1 MRKIK
6 FRAWNSETKQF
17 ELPLYRGVEN
27 LNINDILMRG
37 APLIYQQFTGL
48 HDKNEKEIY
57 EGDVIIEETKYG
69 RCPPRVVAWEQ
80 AKCRFASLINGLFYS
95 INRKKDFVIGNIYE
109 NPDLFT

>member
-1 MRKIK
+1 MRIIK

-27 LNINDILMRG
+27 FNINNVFRG
-37 APLIYQQFTGL
+37 ETLIYQQFTGL

-57 EGDVIIEETKYG
+57 EGDVISEDSKYG
-69 RCPPRVVAWEQ
+69 RFPPRVVAWEQ
-80 AKCRFASLINGLFYS
+80 AKCRFASLINGLFYP

-109 NPDLFT
+109 NPDLCT